1 MQESA
6 MWTKI
11 RDFIACVTI
20 LFALISEAVPPGGPS
35 VKKRKPPEEFVPPS
49 KPDYSQL
56 EKAGYYKDPG
66 RNPALKNTLFI
77 SGINYSYRDFFHNF
91 RCFTDR
97 LGIRFLPIS
106 LDEHIYTYLTTNNIE
121 AVAGALKLGYD
132 VVFSDVDI
140 ALLKDPIG

>member
-1 MQESA
+1 

-56 EKAGYYKDPG
+56 EKV
-66 RNPALKNTLFI
+66 PASTIASQPEFIAACKNMVHTLHNTL
-77 SGINYSYRDFFHNF
+77 
-91 RCFTDR
+91 
-97 LGIRFLPIS
+97 
-106 LDEHIYTYLTTNNIE
+106 
-121 AVAGALKLGYD
+121 
-132 VVFSDVDI
+132 
-140 ALLKDPIG
+140 